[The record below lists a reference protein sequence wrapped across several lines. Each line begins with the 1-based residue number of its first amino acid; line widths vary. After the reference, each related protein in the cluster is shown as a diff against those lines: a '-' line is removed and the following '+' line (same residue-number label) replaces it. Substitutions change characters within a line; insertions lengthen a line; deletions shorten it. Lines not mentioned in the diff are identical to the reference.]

1 MLSYNERDLYE
12 QAVQD
17 ASYTKRC
24 CVRWHY
30 ASLLFNGSGGWRQ
43 QAMRRVFRKLQ
54 EEDWTALP
62 SSSAAGTLFHAVA
75 WKFRQH
81 ALRIGWH
88 GRDRGYDYAAKLLFN
103 VVAWRFVGHA
113 MRTGFNKMSEE
124 SYMVV
129 EEIVKFPDPPTQ
141 SS

>member
-1 MLSYNERDLYE
+1 MLKYERDLYE

-30 ASLLFNGSGGWRQ
+30 ASLLFNGSGGWRHQ
-43 QAMRRVFRKLQ
+43 EMRCAFRKLQ

-62 SSSAAGTLFHAVA
+62 SSSAAGTLFNAIA
-75 WKFRQH
+75 WKFRPG
-81 ALRIGWH
+81 ALRTGFMTPPQQCS
-88 GRDRGYDYAAKLLFN
+88 DAAKQLFN
-103 VVAWRFVGHA
+103 VVGWRFRAHAIRVG
-113 MRTGFNKMSEE
+113 FSKLSEE
-124 SYMVV
+124 PYMVV
-129 EEIVKFPDPPTQ
+129 EEIVTFPEPPTHP